1 MREEYVQ
8 AVVKARDQLN
18 AGKEDVT
25 LLIAPASVEEEVFL
39 FKQAHRKRLEALGSG
54 VHLRGIIEFSNYCRQ
69 DCLYCGL
76 RRSNRAL
83 ARYRMSPREILE
95 AAEEA
100 MKLHKFG
107 TFVLQSG
114 EDPGYDA
121 RWLAQVV
128 RYVKSLGAAVTLSVG
143 QWSREHYGL
152 WKEAGADRFLL
163 KHETGD
169 PLLFQLMKPTTD
181 LAARLKCLSDLRD
194 LGYQVGSGI
203 ILGLPGQTLATVA
216 GDLLLMKE
224 YDFEMVSIGPFIPHP
239 DTPLG
244 ATGSAGSQD
253 PSALIRR
260 TLTVTAAARLMV
272 PRAHIP
278 GTTALGVLTGE
289 GQCMSALYREYAGLL
304 GMPYVSQDRPDARSL
319 CLHAGAN
326 VIMPDVTPGKYRES
340 YSIYPG
346 KPGADGGEVSLAIR
360 GALKRISG
368 LGTFVCPG
376 KGDSPKPPWEGN
388 RVDDA
393 QK

>member
-1 MREEYVQ
+1 MREEYLE
-8 AVVKARDQLN
+8 AVIKARDRLDV
-18 AGKEDVT
+18 GKEDVT
-25 LLIAPASVEEEVFL
+25 LLIAPESVEEEVFL
-39 FKQAHRKRLEALGSG
+39 LKQAHSKRLETLGPG

-76 RRSNRAL
+76 RKSNKAL
-83 ARYRMSPREILE
+83 ARYRMSPQEILE
-95 AAEEA
+95 TAQEA

-114 EDPGYDA
+114 EDSGYDP
-121 RWLAQVV
+121 RTLAQVI
-128 RYVKSLGAAVTLSVG
+128 RSVKSLGAAVTLSVG
-143 QWSREHYGL
+143 QWSREHYAL

-181 LAARLKCLSDLRD
+181 LASRLQCLADLRD

-203 ILGLPGQTLATVA
+203 ILGLPGQTLSAVA
-216 GDLLLMKE
+216 GDLLLMKD

-244 ATGSAGSQD
+244 LSGSAMSQD
-253 PSALIRR
+253 LPALIRR
-260 TLTVTAAARLMV
+260 TLVVTAGARLMV
-272 PRAHIP
+272 PSAHIP
-278 GTTALGVLTGE
+278 GTTALGVLTGG
-289 GQCMSALYREYAGLL
+289 GQCRSALYREYAGLL
-304 GMPYVSQDRPDARSL
+304 GMPYVSQDHLDARSL
-319 CLHAGAN
+319 ALYAGAN

-346 KPGADGGEVSLAIR
+346 KPGADGGEVSLAVR
-360 GALKRISG
+360 GALKRISS

-376 KGDSPKPPWEGN
+376 RGDSPKPPWEGN
-388 RVDDA
+388 RVGNE
-393 QK
+393 QR